1 MNAHY
6 IKYFFKEGF
15 KNLKSNS
22 IMTMASI
29 LVMVCCMILTG
40 GAMLISFNIN
50 KTLKLVE
57 HRNSMTV
64 FLEQNITQEN
74 ILEVGEKIS
83 SVPNIVSCNYYSSDQ
98 AAEKYK
104 DVLGELY
111 EIVQDGDNPFPEA
124 YNITMRDLS
133 LYNETISQIESI
145 PYVDSVSDRSETA
158 KKLSDFNS
166 LIAKAGIAIV
176 CSLGIVSLFI
186 ISNTIKIA
194 MHSRRFEIS
203 IMKSVGATNG
213 FIRAPFV
220 IEGMTIGIISAII
233 STVFLYFIYDGVCDL
248 IKGILPFQ
256 GAETAEII
264 WYVLGIFTISGILFG
279 VVGSIISIKRYLSK
293 EGGEVVAW

>member
-57 HRNSMTV
+57 PRNSMTV

-111 EIVQDGDNPFPEA
+111 
-124 YNITMRDLS
+124 
-133 LYNETISQIESI
+133 
-145 PYVDSVSDRSETA
+145 
-158 KKLSDFNS
+158 
-166 LIAKAGIAIV
+166 
-176 CSLGIVSLFI
+176 
-186 ISNTIKIA
+186 
-194 MHSRRFEIS
+194 
-203 IMKSVGATNG
+203 
-213 FIRAPFV
+213 
-220 IEGMTIGIISAII
+220 
-233 STVFLYFIYDGVCDL
+233 
-248 IKGILPFQ
+248 
-256 GAETAEII
+256 
-264 WYVLGIFTISGILFG
+264 
-279 VVGSIISIKRYLSK
+279 
-293 EGGEVVAW
+293 